1 MALLYAIL
9 GPTNEELLMTS
20 TMKSIAIAAAL
31 LLPVFGACTK
41 KSPEQNSAAG
51 SRGSVKIGLV
61 LDKGGKDDKSFNA
74 AAFKGASDAARDF
87 GIELKTIESPDDS
100 AYEPAIRTLAERGFG
115 LIITVG
121 FAQADALKK
130 ISPLFPKTHFAIVD
144 SFVDV
149 PNVASL
155 LFSEHEGSFLVGY
168 IAGLKTKTNTVG
180 FVGGMDVDLIKRF
193 ELGYRE
199 GVIHANP
206 KAKTISNY
214 VGVTSDAWMNP
225 TKGKELALAQIGQ
238 GADVVYT
245 AAGATNMGVFDAVE
259 EKNKLAIGVD
269 SNQNWVKPGFVL
281 TSMLKRVDLAVYEII
296 KAEKEGRFV
305 WGNKYFGLADKGV
318 DYALDQYNDKLI
330 PEDMRQKI
338 EKVRGDILS
347 GKIKVSDYYETKK
360 LCPNSPFKCDRSQ
373 RRTETSGRTT
383 Q

>member
-1 MALLYAIL
+1 M
-9 GPTNEELLMTS
+9 MT
-20 TMKSIAIAAAL
+20 TIKSISIGMFAL
-31 LLPVFGACTK
+31 VLLNAGCTK
-41 KSPEQNSAAG
+41 KSSENKGPETKGA
-51 SRGSVKIGLV
+51 VKIGLV

-74 AAFKGASDAARDF
+74 AAFKGASEAVKDF

-100 AYEPAIRTLAERGFG
+100 AYEPAMRTLAERGFS

-168 IAGLKTKTNTVG
+168 IAGLKTKSNTLG

-199 GVIHANP
+199 GVMYANP
-206 KAKTISNY
+206 KAKIISNY

-225 TKGKELALAQIGQ
+225 TKGKELALAQIGR
-238 GADVVYT
+238 GADVIYT
-245 AAGATNMGVFDAVE
+245 AAGATNTGVFDAIE
-259 EKNKLAIGVD
+259 EKGKLAIGVD
-269 SNQNWVKPGFVL
+269 SNQNWVKPGMIL
-281 TSMLKRVDLAVYEII
+281 TSMLKRVDQAVYEII

-318 DYALDQYNDKLI
+318 DYALDQYNEKLI

-373 RRTETSGRTT
+373 RRTEPSGRTT